1 MDKLAL
7 IYSMTGYAAVT
18 REVPHGS
25 LNLELRSVNNRYL
38 DIQFRLPDEFRSLE
52 SAMRE
57 LLTARLSRGKVDFRL
72 GFSRLAGTEDLQQ
85 LNPELLQKLLE
96 LNNTV
101 RAALPDARSLGVA
114 DILRWPGMLG
124 VDTLPAEDLR
134 EPCME
139 LLRIALDEFAAAR
152 AREGEKL
159 RAVLLERLGRMRQLM
174 TAVTPRIP
182 ALLAAFQE
190 KLTLRLREAMVN
202 CDDDRIRQELALFAG
217 KIDVDEELSRLQ
229 THLDEVERIL
239 VKGGAV
245 GKRLDFLMQELNREA
260 NTLGS
265 KSADAEVSK
274 VAMELKVLIEQMR
287 EQVQNL
293 E

>member
-7 IYSMTGYAAVT
+7 VYSMTGYAVAT

-38 DIQFRLPDEFRSLE
+38 DLQFRLPDEFRLLE
-52 SAMRE
+52 PAMRE
-57 LLTARLSRGKVDFRL
+57 LLTARLSRGKVDCRL
-72 GFSRLAGTEDLQQ
+72 SFSRLAGAEDLQQ
-85 LNPELLQKLLE
+85 LNSELLQKLLE
-96 LNNTV
+96 LDRTV

-124 VDTLPAEDLR
+124 VDTLPAEELR

-139 LLRIALDEFAAAR
+139 LLRVALDEFAAAR
-152 AREGEKL
+152 AREGDKL
-159 RAVLLERLGRMRQLM
+159 KAVLLERLGRMRQL
-174 TAVTPRIP
+174 TTTVSPRIP

-239 VKGGAV
+239 VKGSAV

-274 VAMELKVLIEQMR
+274 IAMELKVLIEQMR